1 MGFRTT
7 QLVYVAAKLGLADL
21 LAQEARTATD
31 LAAATKVEPC
41 ALYRLLRALASL
53 GIFAES
59 DGGLF
64 GMTPTAE
71 LLRRDRPGSLRS
83 TVMLYGDEFLWR
95 AYGQL
100 FRAVETGQ
108 SAFSLVYGQSFY
120 DYLGEHPASAALFHE
135 AMTGF
140 SQQEEIAILSAYNF
154 SRYRSIIDIGGGQG
168 ELVFALLRAHSNL
181 KAAIF
186 DRTPPSEESLQMFA
200 SCGFAARA
208 QFLQWDFFTA
218 IPKGHDVYLLKSV
231 IHNWDDAAA
240 ITILGRCRDAMP
252 AEARLLLA
260 ERVIPAG
267 NAPSE
272 AKLFD
277 INMLVSVGGQERT
290 EAQYAALFDKAGLE
304 LTRAIPTASHLCL
317 VEAAPKKLTA

>member
-31 LAAATKVEPC
+31 LAAATKVEPR
-41 ALYRLLRALASL
+41 ALYRILRALASL

-64 GMTPTAE
+64 AMTPTAE

-83 TVMLYGDEFLWR
+83 TVMLYGDEFVWR

-100 FRAVETGQ
+100 LRSVETGQ
-108 SAFSLVYGQSFY
+108 CAFNHVYGQSFY
-120 DYLGEHPASAALFHE
+120 DYLSEHPTKAALFHE

-140 SQQEEIAILSAYNF
+140 SQQEQVAILATYDFSA
-154 SRYRSIIDIGGGQG
+154 YRSIIDVGGGQG
-168 ELVFALLRAHSNL
+168 ELMFALLRAHSSL
-181 KAAIF
+181 KAVVF
-186 DRTPPSEESLQMFA
+186 DRTPPSEESLQTFA
-200 SCGFAARA
+200 SSGVAERA
-208 QFLQWDFFTA
+208 EFVQGDFFTT
-218 IPKGHDVYLLKSV
+218 IPKGHDVYVLKSV
-231 IHNWDDAAA
+231 IHNWNDAAA
-240 ITILGRCRDAMP
+240 IAILGKCRDAMP
-252 AEARLLLA
+252 AGARLLLA

-267 NAPSE
+267 NVPSE

-304 LTRAIPTASHLCL
+304 LTQTIPTASHLSL
-317 VEAAPKKLTA
+317 VEAVPKS